1 MFGILSLLIATF
13 FTWLVVW
20 KRITLFAVAAGGF
33 WVAFMAYMLDTYVA
47 DAKMQL
53 IVGGLAAVV
62 GGIALYG
69 LYVDGSGT
77 SGFRRMISRFNNDKY
92 EYNRPHTETLE
103 EYQSRVNKALH
114 PRRIK
119 R

>member
-1 MFGILSLLIATF
+1 MFGIFAFVIAMF
-13 FTWLVVW
+13 FTLMVVW
-20 KRITLFAVAAGGF
+20 KRMILFAIAAGGF
-33 WVAFMAYMLDTYVA
+33 WVAFMAYMVETYVA

-69 LYVDGSGT
+69 LYVDGNGAT
-77 SGFRRMISRFNNDKY
+77 GFRRLISRFNNDSY
-92 EYNRPHTETLE
+92 ERARSGRETPD
-103 EYQSRVNKALH
+103 EYRERARRALH
-114 PRRIK
+114 PGRIK